1 MEQPAVELF
10 KVLQVTETKSKP
22 LSRGDA
28 EDAEK
33 APVKTSNL

>member
-10 KVLQVTETKSKP
+10 KVLQVTETKYKP